1 MKLLESKI
9 FDGINLILEYF
20 QNRLYI
26 RSQKIS
32 IRCLYHNLKNHNKKI
47 IELSSKIQSFLHG
60 EKPIKEEIKTNVYG

>member
-1 MKLLESKI
+1 MFIHTHVICVFIVNKEY
-9 FDGINLILEYF
+9 ILFSNGKEYF

-47 IELSSKIQSFLHG
+47 TELSSKIQSFLHG
-60 EKPIKEEIKTNVYG
+60 EKPY